1 MLATM
6 ARNWWML
13 LVQGICAVL
22 FGLLAVVLPGLTI
35 GVLVLL
41 FGAYALVDGVMEI
54 VEAIVGPERVAMS
67 DMGTPRWVRVLT
79 GILGILVGIITFAHP
94 AWSARALLLIIAI
107 WAIVTGVME
116 IVFAVQFRREIP
128 NEGWLIVGG
137 AASVLFGLL
146 VLLFPRSG
154 ALGVI
159 WIIGIYA
166 ILYGI
171 LLIVVSLRLRNLRGP
186 LDRMTARTT

>member
-6 ARNWWML
+6 ARNWWIV

-22 FGLLAVVLPGLTI
+22 FGLLAIIWPGLTI

-41 FGAYALVDGVMEI
+41 FGAYALVDGVTEI
-54 VEAIVGPERVAMS
+54 LAAIFGPERIAMS
-67 DMGTPRWVRVLT
+67 DMGTPRWVRVIT
-79 GILGILVGIITFAHP
+79 GVLGILAGIITFAHP
-94 AWSARALLLIIAI
+94 GWSATALLLIIAI

-116 IVFAVQFRREIP
+116 IVFAIQFRREIP
-128 NEGWLIVGG
+128 NEVWLIVGG
-137 AASVLFGLL
+137 AASVLFGIL
-146 VLLFPRSG
+146 VILYPRGG

-166 ILYGI
+166 MLYGI
-171 LLIVVSLRLRNLRGP
+171 LLIVESFRLRTLRGP
-186 LDRMTARTT
+186 ADAMTPRMT